1 MPKIARHATA
11 IGLKV
16 VFSFPIAGISYEL
29 IKYAGSAKS
38 KILGKVI
45 TYPGMLLQKLT
56 TREPDEE
63 QLEVAL
69 ASIQAVLHLEENFNL
84 KEAKE
89 KVVKLE
95 EVEIKNI
102 NELEKSNLALK
113 DFLEL

>member
-1 MPKIARHATA
+1 MAV
-11 IGLKV
+11 GLKV
-16 VFSFPIAGISYEL
+16 VFSFPIAGIAYEL
-29 IKYAGSAKS
+29 IKYAGSAKN
-38 KILGKVI
+38 KVLGRII

-84 KEAKE
+84 REAKE
-89 KVVKLE
+89 KVVRLE
-95 EVEIKNI
+95 EVEIQNI
-102 NELEKSNLALK
+102 NELEKTNLALK

>member
-1 MPKIARHATA
+1 MVYLRLETA
-11 IGLKV
+11 V
-16 VFSFPIAGISYEL
+16 SYEL
-29 IKYAGSAKS
+29 IKYAGNAKNRL
-38 KILGKVI
+38 LGKVI

-69 ASIQAVLHLEENFNL
+69 ASIKAVLELEENYNL

-89 KVVKLE
+89 KVVTLQ

-102 NELEKSNLALK
+102 QDLGKSNLELK
-113 DFLEL
+113 DFLEG